1 MPDYSCPKCGRA
13 LKDLRLP
20 GFCEG
25 CGEHLVPAAPET
37 TKSHFWPAFLTIAE
51 FLALGLALLARL
63 NGAPFLGA
71 LLIIVLVNLA
81 AAAIYA
87 IWQRALLPAAR
98 QVEHKG
104 LVGVGKSLYEKL
116 LEPILYGKGRSNDR

>member
-13 LKDLRLP
+13 LKHPRLP

-25 CGEHLVPAAPET
+25 CGQQIVPASPQPR
-37 TKSHFWPAFLTIAE
+37 KSRFSPVFLTVAE

-63 NGAPFLGA
+63 NGAPVLGA
-71 LLIIVLVNLA
+71 LLIIVLVNLV

-87 IWQRALLPAAR
+87 TWQRALLPAAR
-98 QVEHKG
+98 QVEQKG
-104 LVGVGKSLYEKL
+104 VVGVTKSLYEKL
-116 LEPILYGKGRSNDR
+116 LEPILYGRDRFHDR